1 MSYLKFFRRFYL
13 SCFCLGLA
21 MTGPIQADLKYEQ
34 STQVSGAMIEM
45 LKKMPLVG
53 KKMNMDTT
61 STHYFTANSMRSDTY
76 LNGKPT
82 KSEIV
87 LLNQEQFIEIDHEK
101 KSYTVLTFAQMR
113 QQMEKAIQQMKAQK
127 KGGEKPEATITP
139 KISVKDTGE
148 TKTINGYLCRHMIVN
163 MSMEIQDQK
172 TGKTGTMD
180 MVSDMWL
187 TRDVS
192 GFEEQREFYMRMA
205 EKMGTLALSRDMMS
219 GMGAMMQ
226 DPNATQGM
234 AEMKKELAKMEGA
247 PILTIVSM
255 LMPEGSMP
263 PEAAQNQKQN
273 PPANEQKPSVQEA
286 ASDSVVDQATAKV
299 GKMLGGFGGFGR
311 KKKTETP
318 PKPAAAPSSTQEAA
332 PSSQPAQPAEPQPFM
347 KTTTEMRNFER
358 SGISAS
364 LFAPPAGYKLV
375 EARD

>member
-1 MSYLKFFRRFYL
+1 MSHPKFFRRFYL

-21 MTGPIQADLKYEQ
+21 IPGLIQADLKYEQ

-53 KKMNMDTT
+53 KKMNMDST
-61 STHYFTANSMRSDTY
+61 STHYFTANSMRSDTF

-82 KSEIV
+82 KSEII

-101 KSYTVLTFAQMR
+101 KSYSILTFAQMR
-113 QQMEKAIQQMKAQK
+113 QQMEKAMQQMKASK
-127 KGGEKPEATITP
+127 KGSEKPEATITP

-192 GFEEQREFYMRMA
+192 GFEEQREFYLRMA
-205 EKMGTLALSRDMMS
+205 EKMGTLAFSRDLLS
-219 GMGAMMQ
+219 GMGATMQ

-234 AEMKKELAKMEGA
+234 AEMKKELAKMEGT
-247 PILTIVSM
+247 PVLMIVSM
-255 LMPEGSMP
+255 LMPEGSTP
-263 PEAAQNQKQN
+263 PEASQNRGQN
-273 PPANEQKPSVQEA
+273 PPAEEQKPSVQEA
-286 ASDSVVDQATAKV
+286 TSDSVVDQATAKV

-311 KKKTETP
+311 KKKTESQQKP
-318 PKPAAAPSSTQEAA
+318 PAAPTTTQETPTA
-332 PSSQPAQPAEPQPFM
+332 SQPAQPAEPQPFM

-358 SGISAS
+358 SGISAN
-364 LFAPPAGYKLV
+364 LFTPPAGYKLV
-375 EARD
+375 ETRD